1 MNLFSLSLYYY
12 RVIMGGARGAAMR
25 AAVGLPVNS
34 NLNKRTFFFQFRIL
48 NVLFYSFKAHV
59 LLKYH
64 AVE

>member
-1 MNLFSLSLYYY
+1 
-12 RVIMGGARGAAMR
+12 MGGARGAAMR

-48 NVLFYSFKAHV
+48 NVLSYSFKAHV